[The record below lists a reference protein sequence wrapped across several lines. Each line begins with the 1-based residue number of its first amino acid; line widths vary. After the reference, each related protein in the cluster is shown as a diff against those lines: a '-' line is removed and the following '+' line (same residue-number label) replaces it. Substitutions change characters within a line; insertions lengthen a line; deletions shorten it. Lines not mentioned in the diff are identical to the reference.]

1 MADDPYKILGLD
13 KSASP
18 DDIRKAYR
26 KLAKKHHPDLNP
38 GNKAAEETFKS
49 VSAANELLSDPA
61 KRARYDAGEIDAS
74 GTEKAPPRGYRQYAE
89 TDAGQRY
96 SAGNADPGGFAGADF
111 EDLFSTIF
119 NNRADAN
126 RQGPNRT
133 GPARGADAHYILQAE
148 FLDVINGATKRLTL
162 PDGQT
167 LDVKIPPGTEDGQ
180 TLRLRGRG
188 EPGRNNGPAGD
199 ALIDIK
205 ITPHPFFIR
214 DGQTIRLELPIS
226 LPEAVLGGKITV
238 PTPAGAVAM
247 TIKPGT
253 DTGAELRLKGRGVP
267 AHGNQPAGDL
277 YVKLRVQIGK
287 PDAALED
294 FLRSWNPEHPH
305 TPRAAM
311 GVTL

>member
-1 MADDPYKILGLD
+1 MADDPYKILGVD
-13 KSASP
+13 KKANA

-38 GNKAAEETFKS
+38 GNKAAEDTFKA

-61 KRARYDAGEIDAS
+61 KRARFDAGEIDES
-74 GTEKAPPRGYRQYAE
+74 GAEKAPPRGYRQYAE
-89 TDAGQRY
+89 SDAGNRY
-96 SAGNADPGGFAGADF
+96 AYNNASRGGFAGEDF

-119 NNRADAN
+119 ANRGGAGANRA
-126 RQGPNRT
+126 
-133 GPARGADAHYILQAE
+133 GPARGADAHYILQAD
-148 FLDVINGATKRLTL
+148 FLDAVNGATKRLTL

-199 ALIDIK
+199 ALISIK
-205 ITPHPFFIR
+205 LTLHPFYTR
-214 DGQTIRLELPIS
+214 DGQTIRLELPIT
-226 LPEAVLGGKITV
+226 LQEAVLGGKITV
-238 PTPAGAVAM
+238 PTPAGPVAM

-253 DTGAELRLKGRGVP
+253 DTGTELRLKGRGVP
-267 AHGNQPAGDL
+267 AHGNQQAGDL
-277 YVKLRVQIGK
+277 HVKLRVQIGQ
-287 PDAALED
+287 PDAALEA
-294 FLRSWNPEHPH
+294 FLRDWQPEQKN

-311 GVTL
+311 GVTP